1 MDINSSESTFSQ
13 SDNNMRKRI
22 AGWIATSGVA
32 LITLGLGSS
41 TTSTTIGLILLFTGS
56 VLVIDDMIKEIPL
69 GSFLLPAALT
79 LFLLCITFWAIHQ
92 LQVEIKPA
100 WKEFRSLM
108 KIAGLPALA
117 LGWWLLRGQLRCHHF
132 LVLLALGVF
141 FGCFEGISFD
151 SVLHTPIAGRKIFT
165 AINPNELGFLAGILF
180 LISTIS
186 LLLDARTKAELP
198 GSNWIWNLLFIMT
211 AGVSGYLIII
221 SQSRSIILGIGFAL
235 ASILLLRILISR
247 RENGQ
252 HGRRFAVITLVLL
265 ACLGLVLISPLGK
278 VVVERFHGV
287 GQSLSMLTS
296 KDTEQV
302 AKLSESLRHRI
313 WMWQEGVSLTAEAP
327 LIGHGLGTAR
337 SLLAKS
343 SHPEINYQHFHSL
356 WIHLMV
362 VSGILGMLG
371 FVALFAHYVI
381 ASIRGVVRHD
391 SYMGWLSLGLWAYF
405 IVAITA
411 QLRINHPSGVAF
423 VMVVGG
429 MSFYAFSSLR
439 KAANR

>member
-141 FGCFEGISFD
+141 SAVSRA
-151 SVLHTPIAGRKIFT
+151 SVSIAYC
-165 AINPNELGFLAGILF
+165 ILP
-180 LISTIS
+180 
-186 LLLDARTKAELP
+186 LP
-198 GSNWIWNLLFIMT
+198 
-211 AGVSGYLIII
+211 
-221 SQSRSIILGIGFAL
+221 
-235 ASILLLRILISR
+235 
-247 RENGQ
+247 
-252 HGRRFAVITLVLL
+252 
-265 ACLGLVLISPLGK
+265 
-278 VVVERFHGV
+278 V
-287 GQSLSMLTS
+287 G
-296 KDTEQV
+296 
-302 AKLSESLRHRI
+302 
-313 WMWQEGVSLTAEAP
+313 
-327 LIGHGLGTAR
+327 
-337 SLLAKS
+337 KS
-343 SHPEINYQHFHSL
+343 SPRSTRTN
-356 WIHLMV
+356 W
-362 VSGILGMLG
+362 VS
-371 FVALFAHYVI
+371 
-381 ASIRGVVRHD
+381 
-391 SYMGWLSLGLWAYF
+391 WPAYC
-405 IVAITA
+405 
-411 QLRINHPSGVAF
+411 S
-423 VMVVGG
+423 
-429 MSFYAFSSLR
+429 
-439 KAANR
+439 